1 MLCQICSQVNDR
13 YLNTAVK
20 IVKNEKVLYY
30 IQIEALL
37 KRLKN
42 EKKGRKLSFL
52 IYTVDSFAN

>member
-42 EKKGRKLSFL
+42 EKKGRNCRF
-52 IYTVDSFAN
+52 